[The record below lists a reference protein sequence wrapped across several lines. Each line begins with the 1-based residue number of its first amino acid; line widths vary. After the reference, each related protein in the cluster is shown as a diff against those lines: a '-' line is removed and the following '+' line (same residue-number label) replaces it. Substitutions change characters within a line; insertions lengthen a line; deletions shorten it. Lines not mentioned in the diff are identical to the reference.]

1 MTDFFVGD
9 VVKVEMPR
17 GYSNRG
23 VLGVSLLFTTS
34 PEARF
39 DGATGT
45 VTEINPVGPFSA
57 PQYLVDFRTHD
68 NSRAGLPWQAQWFR
82 EEWLALVERVP
93 VAAAAG
99 APVGAGA
106 RADAA
111 ATAGGGGTPGERL
124 AASSTDGDIDPHA
137 AQVGGFSW
145 GEDSELATQDRPA
158 SDPPTGR
165 TTQTPEDG
173 GYFGTPAVK
182 QPERDHSGEA
192 RGDGKVGPAATGAP
206 APTSGSAGAS
216 AATAELP
223 PRGDVGS
230 GDTTELTPRGESPE
244 LDSGG
249 ASGRSTRSISGA
261 STTAPSSPIG
271 ETELRTT
278 ATGGGEAAANT
289 AERYAAGKDPGPDQD
304 PPEENPSLSR
314 PGTSLLDPSRVSG
327 FDEDLGGSSGAEG
340 GKRVARRRDGAR
352 TANQE

>member
-45 VTEINPVGPFSA
+45 VTEINPVGPFTA

-99 APVGAGA
+99 APVGVGA

-124 AASSTDGDIDPHA
+124 AGSSTDGDIDPHA

-158 SDPPTGR
+158 SDPPAGR
-165 TTQTPEDG
+165 TTQSPEDG
-173 GYFGTPAVK
+173 GYFGTPAVRP
-182 QPERDHSGEA
+182 PERDHSGEA
-192 RGDGKVGPAATGAP
+192 RGDGKVGPTATGDP
-206 APTSGSAGAS
+206 APTSGSADAS
-216 AATAELP
+216 AATAGLHAP
-223 PRGDVGS
+223 GASPV
-230 GDTTELTPRGESPE
+230 DTTEPTPRDESPG
-244 LDSGG
+244 LDAGG

-278 ATGGGEAAANT
+278 ATGGGQAEANT
-289 AERYAAGKDPGPDQD
+289 AERYAAGKDPAPDQD
-304 PPEENPSLSR
+304 PPEENESLSR
-314 PGTSLLDPSRVSG
+314 SGTSLPAPSRVSG
-327 FDEDLGGSSGAEG
+327 FDEDLGGSTGAEG
-340 GKRVARRRDGAR
+340 GTGIARRGDGGR
-352 TANQE
+352 TANQG